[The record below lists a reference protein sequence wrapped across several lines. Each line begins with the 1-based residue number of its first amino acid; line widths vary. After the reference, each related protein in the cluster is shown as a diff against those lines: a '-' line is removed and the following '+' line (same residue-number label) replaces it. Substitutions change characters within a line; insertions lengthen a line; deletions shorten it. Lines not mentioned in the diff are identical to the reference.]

1 MSARKTTLKNGLR
14 IITIPQKG
22 TRAVTVLVLV
32 GTGSKYETK
41 DKSGIS
47 HFLEHMFFKGTEKRP
62 TPMAVAEE
70 LDQVGGLYNA
80 FTGEDYTGYYAKVDA
95 AHFDLALDWVADIF
109 LHSKLPSREIQKE
122 KGVVQEELHMY
133 RDTPGRHIDDLW
145 MRLLYGDQPAGWNIV
160 GSRESILG
168 FSRNDLRE
176 YIAHQY
182 VASNTI
188 VCIAG
193 NVKQEEAER
202 KARKAFERIRVKK
215 PTAKVPVKDAQ
226 SAPQL
231 LLEWRKTNQTNIAL
245 GVRAYS
251 DTHPM
256 RFAQHLLA
264 IALGGMM
271 SSRLFVEVR
280 EKLGLT
286 YDISTLSESGPDTGY
301 VVTTA
306 GIKNG
311 SVEKAIQVI
320 LKEYRKLKN
329 AGISKSELEKAK
341 EYEKGKMV
349 LHLESSSAKA
359 NFYGMQELLRGE
371 MLTPEKIYGKIDQ
384 VTPLEIR
391 TVARDIFRPE
401 KLNLAVLGPYRNKAK
416 FSNLLRI

>member
-1 MSARKTTLKNGLR
+1 M
-14 IITIPQKG
+14 
-22 TRAVTVLVLV
+22 TVLVLV

-41 DKSGIS
+41 DKNGIS
-47 HFLEHMFFKGTEKRP
+47 HFLEHMFFKGTAKRP

-109 LHSKLPSREIQKE
+109 LHSKLPAKEIQKE

-133 RDTPGRHIDDLW
+133 RDTPSRHIDDLW
-145 MRLLYGDQPAGWNIV
+145 TRLLYGDQPAGWNIV
-160 GSRESILG
+160 GRKESILG
-168 FSRNDLRE
+168 LSRTDLRE
-176 YIAHQY
+176 YIARQY
-182 VASNTI
+182 VALNTV

-202 KARKAFERIRVKK
+202 KVRKAFERIRVEK
-215 PTAKVPVKDAQ
+215 PMAKVPVKEVQ
-226 SAPQL
+226 FAPQL
-231 LLEWRKTNQTNIAL
+231 LLEWRKTNQTTIAL

-251 DTHPM
+251 DSHPM

-320 LKEYRKLKN
+320 LKEYKKLKS

-349 LHLESSSAKA
+349 LHLESSNAKA

-371 MLTPEKIYGKIDQ
+371 MLTPEAIYGKIDQ

-401 KLNLAVLGPYRNKAK
+401 KFNLVVLGPYRDKTR
-416 FSNLLRI
+416 FLNLLKV